1 MGLLLWY
8 CGQIAMAWKLVEVLE
23 MALKLLGV
31 LRAGLHAI
39 FLICAFIDLQRRS
52 GQIVFFLDFF
62 LLVFHLCCVSEFL

>member
-1 MGLLLWY
+1 MGLLLSC
-8 CGQIAMAWKLVEVLE
+8 CGQIEMAFKLLQVLE
-23 MALKLLGV
+23 MTFKLLGV